1 MRLWPFQR
9 RETRQDA
16 SYTDALVQILVER
29 AAGAS
34 VVLPGA
40 TAALEAC
47 SGLVGR
53 AFASARVEGAERA
66 SQALSPALLGM
77 IGRALIRRGEILLAI
92 DVDRGELRLHPAASH
107 DVIGDYDNWVYRLN
121 LSGPSSQALRHRVP
135 AEGVVHLCYAVDPEQ
150 PWRG

>member
-53 AFASARVEGAERA
+53 ALC
-66 SQALSPALLGM
+66 QCP
-77 IGRALIRRGEILLAI
+77 RRG
-92 DVDRGELRLHPAASH
+92 R
-107 DVIGDYDNWVYRLN
+107 
-121 LSGPSSQALRHRVP
+121 
-135 AEGVVHLCYAVDPEQ
+135 
-150 PWRG
+150 